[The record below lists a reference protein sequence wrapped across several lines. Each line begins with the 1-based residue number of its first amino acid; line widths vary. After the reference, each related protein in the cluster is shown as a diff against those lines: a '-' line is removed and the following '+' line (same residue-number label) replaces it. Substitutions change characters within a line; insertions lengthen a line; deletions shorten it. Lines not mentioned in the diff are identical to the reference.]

1 MDNKTKLA
9 YSTLNELNGK
19 EWKKVTQRK
28 KASLNLIPCKFTLVD
43 ETTDAKFSKSRIAI
57 VTKTG
62 NWKDKERDVKAP

>member
-9 YSTLNELNGK
+9 YSTLNEPNGK

-28 KASLNLIPCKFTLVD
+28 KASLNLIPCKF
-43 ETTDAKFSKSRIAI
+43 KNKAI